1 VVLEPLLQGFAAF
14 GSVIGLG
21 GGVFAFSEWVENGM
35 NSDNPQIG
43 QALDLGIAVA
53 FVPAL
58 AAGLAAFSHAST
70 L

>member
-1 VVLEPLLQGFAAF
+1 VILEALLQGLAAL

-21 GGVFAFSEWVENGM
+21 GGVFAFSEWVENEM
-35 NSDNPQIG
+35 DSDNPRIG
-43 QALDLGIAVA
+43 QALDVGIAVA

-58 AAGLAAFSHAST
+58 VAELVAFSHGST

>member
-1 VVLEPLLQGFAAF
+1 VILEALLQGFAAF
-14 GSVIGLG
+14 GSVVGLG
-21 GGVFAFSEWVENGM
+21 GGVFAFSEWVESGM
-35 NSDNPQIG
+35 DSDNPRIG

-58 AAGLAAFSHAST
+58 AAGLVAFAHAST